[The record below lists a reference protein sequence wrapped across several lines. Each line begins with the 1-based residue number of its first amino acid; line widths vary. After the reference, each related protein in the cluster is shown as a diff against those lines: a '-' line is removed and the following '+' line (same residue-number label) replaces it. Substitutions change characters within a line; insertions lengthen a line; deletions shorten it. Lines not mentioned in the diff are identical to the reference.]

1 MDLFLAGLPNLE
13 HFSIHNNVDMDT
25 NLKARFE
32 IRRALAAISSKN
44 LKSVSLKYCKYKQA
58 YFENFLQKHA
68 PTLG

>member
-1 MDLFLAGLPNLE
+1 MYRLLPGLPNLE
-13 HFSIHNNVDMDT
+13 HFAIHNKVNADDEP
-25 NLKARFE
+25 KARFE
-32 IRRALAAISSKN
+32 VSNALASISSKN